1 MAQNHVISQSAR
13 CIKES
18 ESEYSFFSM
27 RFHVSL
33 QCFHKLGNTK
43 IVLDSNRSM
52 ILLFH
57 TSTCSRVFL
66 HRLEDLMMQ
75 TGTADITLHHRNQG
89 NLRFLYIQLRT
100 KLWAFNFNWVLR
112 IQQPICPYYPG
123 SVFGGPCLSR
133 VLNRTWAKS
142 AGSVVNLLM
151 YSRGQEG
158 FTPNQWRDLHSFP
171 LECAP
176 STLFFR
182 ENIHICF
189 AKPFNFPQHLTTKQ
203 EE

>member
-18 ESEYSFFSM
+18 EYSFFSM
-27 RFHVSL
+27 GFHVSL

-43 IVLDSNRSM
+43 RVIDSNRSM

-57 TSTCSRVFL
+57 TRARSRVFL

-75 TGTADITLHHRNQG
+75 TSH
-89 NLRFLYIQLRT
+89 YIIEI
-100 KLWAFNFNWVLR
+100 KG
-112 IQQPICPYYPG
+112 I
-123 SVFGGPCLSR
+123 SVFCIFNCAQSCGHLILIGFWGYNSPSAHIIQALCLGGHAWAGYWIGPELR
-133 VLNRTWAKS
+133 VLGPH
-142 AGSVVNLLM
+142 GSVVNLLM